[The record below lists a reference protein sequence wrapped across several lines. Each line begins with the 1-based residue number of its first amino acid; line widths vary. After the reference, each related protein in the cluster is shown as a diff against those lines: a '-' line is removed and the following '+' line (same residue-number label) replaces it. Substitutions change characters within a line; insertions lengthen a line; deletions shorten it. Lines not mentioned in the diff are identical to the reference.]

1 MTRGAGLAVREKS
14 EEEELTSGPKVA
26 VRESEEG
33 GGSGPARGWWVGRR
47 ETGGVRLGHA
57 GRKGEGEEGWVFFKL
72 LFLLFSNLFKPKI
85 LKLNFF
91 LTFQDF

>member
-33 GGSGPARGWWVGRR
+33 GGSGPARGWWAGRR
-47 ETGGVRLGHA
+47 EAGGVRLGHA
-57 GRKGEGEEGWVFFKL
+57 GRKGKGKRVGF
-72 LFLLFSNLFKPKI
+72 FSNSFFFSFQTFSNPK
-85 LKLNFF
+85 F
-91 LTFQDF
+91 